1 MRRIDIELPTGYTIR
16 FAQKSDI
23 TNIMQFF
30 KEHWKED
37 HIFVRDRDFFEYE
50 FCRDGE
56 VCLVLL
62 LNQDNAI
69 EGTLGYIPYGRE
81 QRDIF
86 TVMWKVLDNG
96 QMFAGV
102 GMLYYLIDHG
112 RCRHIFTSGLNENTR
127 NIYRYLGFQ
136 TDSLQHFYMLNED
149 CAPRV
154 AEIVDR
160 TELNTEYQESSVSVT
175 LQRITDQERFLK
187 DYIPEKRED
196 KIYKS
201 PEYMVRRYFENPKYQ
216 YQVYQL
222 WREGEKTHS
231 FFIAREQKQEETTLL
246 RFIDFVGDEK
256 LIQYIGTPLR
266 QIMKDNHYEYTDMY
280 EFGVED
286 TLLYRAGFS
295 KKAADSLNIIPN
307 YFSPFCKKN
316 VNIGIF
322 WEKEMRPIIW
332 KGDGDQDRPSV

>member
-16 FAQKSDI
+16 FAEKSDI
-23 TNIMQFF
+23 ADIMRFF

-37 HIFVRDRDFFEYE
+37 HIFSRDRNFFEYE
-50 FCRDGE
+50 FCRGDE

-81 QRDIF
+81 LRDIF

-112 RCRHIFTSGLNENTR
+112 RCRHIFTSGLNESTR
-127 NIYRYLGFQ
+127 NIYRYLGFR

-149 CAPRV
+149 CSPRV
-154 AEIVDR
+154 ADIVDR
-160 TELNTEYQESSVSVT
+160 TELNTEYQESSIPVT
-175 LQRITDQERFLK
+175 LQRITDQEQFLE

-201 PEYMVRRYFENPKYQ
+201 PEYMVHRYFENPKYQ
-216 YQVYQL
+216 YQVYQI

-231 FFIAREQKQEETTLL
+231 FVITREQKQGETTLL
-246 RFIDFVGDEK
+246 RFIDFVGDES

-266 QIMKDNHYEYTDMY
+266 QIMKDNYYEYIDMY

-286 TLLYRAGFS
+286 DLLYRAGFS